1 MKVIKRDCT
10 VAEFEKKKIYD
21 AIMKSMKN
29 GSGIIKPKIAES
41 IADEIYEENKDRQ
54 DISISEIEMSVYDKL
69 ITKKQRLT
77 AKAYEGYRCVREFQ
91 RENMNTT
98 DEQISELLSGSSD
111 YWNNE
116 NSNKN
121 PKLLTTQRDYMAG
134 ILSTDITRRFLLPPE
149 IVQAHDEGMIHFHDA
164 DYYAQNAISN
174 CCLINLEDMLQN
186 GTCINKVTIDKPHRL
201 ITATT
206 IATQIITA
214 VTSSQYGGATITLT
228 HLAPFVRDSFNIY
241 MEKYKNRGLSYQQC
255 LEFSREDI
263 KKEIADS
270 VQTFNYQVN
279 SMTTTNGQSPFLS
292 VFMYLGETEEYKE
305 ELAMLIE
312 EFLKQRIQG
321 LKNEEG
327 VYVTQAFPK
336 LLYVLEPCNID
347 KDGSYFYL
355 TKLAAECTAKRMVP
369 DYISEKIMLE
379 LKGDVYACMG
389 KRKL

>member
-10 VAEFEKKKIYD
+10 VAEFEKEKIYN
-21 AIMKSMKN
+21 AIMKAMKN

-41 IADEIYEENKDRQ
+41 IADEIYEENKDRD
-54 DISISEIEMSVYDKL
+54 DISISEIEMLVYDKL

-77 AKAYEGYRCVREFQ
+77 AKAYEGYRSVREFQ

-312 EFLKQRIQG
+312 EFLKQRIKG